1 MKRDG
6 LSPRVRGNRSYGW
19 SRSGPDGSIPAC
31 TGEPTTTRISAVCH
45 TVYPRVY
52 GGTMNARYSWRA
64 SCGLSPRVRGNP
76 RNQATRRASVG
87 SIPACTGE
95 PTSSAPTPVDGRVYP
110 RVYGGTRPLS
120 PFRNGVTV
128 YPRVYGGTLTF
139 MPRSGARLG
148 LSPRVRGNLE
158 GGPCRPCISRSI
170 PACTGEPLLI
180 LLHFLPLRA
189 CCALQR
195 DAIQIVKE
203 LFVLGRAGPFRE
215 NDALLIH
222 QLNRRRSKDSNDL
235 SARMT

>member
-1 MKRDG
+1 MKRYNEG
-6 LSPRVRGNRSYGW
+6 LSPRVRGNRL
-19 SRSGPDGSIPAC
+19 A
-31 TGEPTTTRISAVCH
+31 E
-45 TVYPRVY
+45 
-52 GGTMNARYSWRA
+52 GTDFTN
-64 SCGLSPRVRGNP
+64 CG
-76 RNQATRRASVG
+76 
-87 SIPACTGE
+87 
-95 PTSSAPTPVDGRVYP
+95 
-110 RVYGGTRPLS
+110 
-120 PFRNGVTV
+120 
-128 YPRVYGGTLTF
+128 
-139 MPRSGARLG
+139 
-148 LSPRVRGNLE
+148 
-158 GGPCRPCISRSI
+158 SI

>member
-1 MKRDG
+1 
-6 LSPRVRGNRSYGW
+6 
-19 SRSGPDGSIPAC
+19 
-31 TGEPTTTRISAVCH
+31 
-45 TVYPRVY
+45 
-52 GGTMNARYSWRA
+52 
-64 SCGLSPRVRGNP
+64 
-76 RNQATRRASVG
+76 
-87 SIPACTGE
+87 
-95 PTSSAPTPVDGRVYP
+95 
-110 RVYGGTRPLS
+110 
-120 PFRNGVTV
+120 
-128 YPRVYGGTLTF
+128 
-139 MPRSGARLG
+139 MPYG
-148 LSPRVRGNLE
+148 LSPRVRGNLQRVTGCDE
-158 GGPCRPCISRSI
+158 DTGSI